1 MRYSKEEQTYILGVF
16 NSGDTVTIDIYRLS
30 DNTKVVDSANCT
42 EIGTTGVFKYL
53 FSQTVTQKEEYLW
66 IMSNG
71 NYSKYGKIVLGGYI
85 DDIKNMIR
93 IILGLVQ
100 HNYRLFNT
108 VYTIVAGRKKLTSAT
123 IKIYNTKEDC
133 ENDINPIK
141 IYTLSI
147 EYDDDGYVI
156 DYKCIEE

>member
-1 MRYSKEEQTYILGVF
+1 MRYSKEEQTYILGIF

-30 DNTKVVDSANCT
+30 DNTKVIDSANCT

-85 DDIKNMIR
+85 DDIRDDISEHR
-93 IILGLVQ
+93 
-100 HNYRLFNT
+100 NT
-108 VYTIVAGRKKLTSAT
+108 VESKIDAKVSSRVAACLLYTSPSPRDLSTSRMPSSA
-123 IKIYNTKEDC
+123 
-133 ENDINPIK
+133 
-141 IYTLSI
+141 
-147 EYDDDGYVI
+147 
-156 DYKCIEE
+156 